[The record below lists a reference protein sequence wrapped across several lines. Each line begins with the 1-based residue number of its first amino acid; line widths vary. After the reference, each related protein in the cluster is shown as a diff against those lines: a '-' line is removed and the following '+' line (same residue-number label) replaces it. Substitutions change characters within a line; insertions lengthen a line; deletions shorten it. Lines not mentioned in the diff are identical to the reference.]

1 MGSYDAAC
9 SKCAVGLQSVFLLF
23 SFFFLARGARL
34 GVPSGK
40 GPNEGNRFPRRL
52 RRCRTCYPNSC
63 CSRMTLRAVYLPQVL
78 QSSFLFLF
86 SFRLI
91 HFGETDE
98 QREKRLGRRP
108 RSLICLCC
116 GKNEILHQ
124 ALRNSG
130 PLDLTVT
137 ICHRGECFCLLYS
150 TLLEGGSSRS
160 HSDNLSPWRMFL
172 PSLFNSVGGRP
183 RTAGSFAASFR
194 KEEILQ

>member
-1 MGSYDAAC
+1 
-9 SKCAVGLQSVFLLF
+9 
-23 SFFFLARGARL
+23 
-34 GVPSGK
+34 
-40 GPNEGNRFPRRL
+40 
-52 RRCRTCYPNSC
+52 
-63 CSRMTLRAVYLPQVL
+63 MTLRAVYVPQVL
-78 QSSFLFLF
+78 QSSFLFLV
-86 SFRLI
+86 SFRLF

-150 TLLEGGSSRS
+150 TLLEGDRAPRGRS
-160 HSDNLSPWRMFL
+160 LLHLEKRRFCNNVCVCYALE
-172 PSLFNSVGGRP
+172 
-183 RTAGSFAASFR
+183 AAIGA
-194 KEEILQ
+194 EPG